1 MLVVDAQQPDPEI
14 LERGDVIRERASEAK
29 RSSSVN
35 LRVEDVDV
43 VAEPAKHDGE
53 RAVLRSY
60 TAVIER
66 SLKFASY
73 NADFFSRFWFGD
85 LRATQL
91 TLRYNPVHPS
101 RPLTRSIN
109 RLRAGCGHIRWLYAS
124 IMRELPRT
132 TIGCPSYN
140 ERENRSNQR
149 KQLR

>member
-1 MLVVDAQQPDPEI
+1 MPIGGFLVVVDAQQPDPEI
-14 LERGDVIRERASEAK
+14 LECGDVIGERASEAK

-53 RAVLRSY
+53 RAVLRTY

-66 SLKFASY
+66 SLKFTSY
-73 NADFFSRFWFGD
+73 DTDFFSRFWFGD

-91 TLRYNPVHPS
+91 TLRYNSVHPS

-109 RLRAGCGHIRWLYAS
+109 HLARGMRSHPLVLRLDPAGTAAHDHWL
-124 IMRELPRT
+124 
-132 TIGCPSYN
+132 
-140 ERENRSNQR
+140 
-149 KQLR
+149 